1 MIHKQPFGRTGH
13 DSTRII
19 FGSYALSNATQAE
32 ADRILELLLEY
43 GVNHIDT
50 AAMYGNAEKRI
61 GPWMEKHRD
70 DFFIGTKSRRRSYEG
85 AWKDLQRSLNRLQVD
100 SIDLWQMHGL
110 TNPVSWEKV
119 MGPGGALEAFLEA
132 RDEGMVRFLGVTGHG
147 NKVPA
152 MHKQKTHRQ
161 AHR

>member
-1 MIHKQPFGRTGH
+1 MIRKQLFGRTGH

-19 FGSYALSNATQAE
+19 FGSYALSDATQTE

-70 DFFIGTKSRRRSYEG
+70 DFFIAT
-85 AWKDLQRSLNRLQVD
+85 
-100 SIDLWQMHGL
+100 
-110 TNPVSWEKV
+110 
-119 MGPGGALEAFLEA
+119 
-132 RDEGMVRFLGVTGHG
+132 
-147 NKVPA
+147 
-152 MHKQKTHRQ
+152 
-161 AHR
+161 